1 MALKVFQ
8 GGSEDNNRNNQRK
21 PKLKRRSPP
30 SSTKP
35 STPLT
40 NEEGG
45 ESSFDATPRRR
56 RKSETRKSST
66 SKPKSNSEPQ
76 TLKSSIQNRLL
87 KRPRKVFLVLAP
99 NGVNP
104 RCEEYS
110 KIDEALAALHE
121 ACRQYPASD
130 IRAFMFSGEQL
141 HIPMID
147 ELTVDLKVI
156 SSDGQSHAISIPKE
170 SDDKSNLKTGIII
183 KLIDDMIGMSAIDE
197 QDPAG
202 DDFTFL

>member
-35 STPLT
+35 SIPSMS
-40 NEEGG
+40 EEGDV
-45 ESSFDATPRRR
+45 SPSDTKPRRR

-66 SKPKSNSEPQ
+66 SELKSSSEPQ
-76 TLKSSIQNRLL
+76 TLKSSLQNRLL

-110 KIDEALAALHE
+110 KIDDALSALHE

-130 IRAFMFSGEQL
+130 IRAFMFSGDQL

-156 SSDGQSHAISIPKE
+156 SADGQSHAISLPKE
-170 SDDKSNLKTGIII
+170 ADDKSNLKTGIII
-183 KLIDDMIGMSAIDE
+183 KLVDDMIGMSSIDE